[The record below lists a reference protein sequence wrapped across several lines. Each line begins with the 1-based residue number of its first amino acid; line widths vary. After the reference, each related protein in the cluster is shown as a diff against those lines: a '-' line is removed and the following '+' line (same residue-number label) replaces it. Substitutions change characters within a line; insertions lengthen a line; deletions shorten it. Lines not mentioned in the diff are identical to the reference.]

1 MSKPL
6 ASLVPSIEQRECAWT
21 ELQERLAHPPK
32 PPVLPSITLSRE
44 FGCEG
49 YPLALHLKGLLES
62 ISGLTWTV
70 FDKALIDRVA
80 SNEQLSREILAH
92 LGNESHAQDV
102 LRTHF
107 GFLTHGDAYAKVAK
121 HLVQIAMA
129 GCAIIVGRGGAVVC
143 QDLTNCFHFRLVGG
157 FDFRVRT
164 IARRLEMPLAEA
176 DELVRRQSKLR
187 EKFISDCLH
196 ADITSDRWY
205 DAVFNNERQRVES
218 IAQACLRI
226 VECGWAEKS
235 GLKHP
240 VPSAALVV
248 P

>member
-1 MSKPL
+1 MAKPL

-21 ELQERLAHPPK
+21 ELQDRLAHPPR
-32 PPVLPSITLSRE
+32 PLLLPSITLSRE

-49 YPLALHLKGLLES
+49 YPLALHLKELLES
-62 ISGLTWTV
+62 ISGLPWTV
-70 FDKALIDRVA
+70 FDKALVDRVA
-80 SNEQLSREILAH
+80 SNEQVSRDLLYH

-102 LRTHF
+102 LRAHF
-107 GFLTHGDAYAKVAK
+107 GFLTHDDAFAKVVK

-129 GCAIIVGRGGAVVC
+129 GCAIIVGRGGAVAC

-164 IARRLEMPLAEA
+164 IARRLEMPLPEAE
-176 DELVRRQSKLR
+176 ELVRRQSKLR
-187 EKFISDCLH
+187 ERFISECLD
-196 ADITSDRWY
+196 ADITATRWY

-226 VECGWAEKS
+226 VESGWAEKI
-235 GLKHP
+235 GLKPAAPH
-240 VPSAALVV
+240 VALVS

>member
-1 MSKPL
+1 MAKPL

-21 ELQERLAHPPK
+21 ELQDRLAHPPR
-32 PPVLPSITLSRE
+32 PLLLPSITLSRE

-49 YPLALHLKGLLES
+49 YPLALHLKELLES
-62 ISGLTWTV
+62 ASGLPWTV
-70 FDKALIDRVA
+70 FDKALVDRVA
-80 SNEQLSREILAH
+80 SNEKVSRDLLSH

-102 LRTHF
+102 LRAHF
-107 GFLTHGDAYAKVAK
+107 GFLTHDDAYAKVVK

-129 GCAIIVGRGGAVVC
+129 GCAILVGRGGAVAC

-176 DELVRRQSKLR
+176 EELVRRQSKLR
-187 EKFISDCLH
+187 EKFISECLH
-196 ADITSDRWY
+196 ADITSPRWY
-205 DAVFNNERQRVES
+205 DAVFNNERQPVES

-226 VECGWAEKS
+226 VECGWTEKS
-235 GLKHP
+235 GLKR
-240 VPSAALVV
+240 ALPRPDLVT

>member
-32 PPVLPSITLSRE
+32 PLILPSITLSRE

-49 YPLALHLKGLLES
+49 YPLALRLKELLDEVS
-62 ISGLTWTV
+62 CLPWTV
-70 FDKALIDRVA
+70 FDKALVDKVA
-80 SNEQLSREILAH
+80 SDERVSRELLTH

-102 LRTHF
+102 LRAHF
-107 GFLTHGDAYAKVAK
+107 GFLTHDDAYAKVVK

-129 GCAIIVGRGGAVVC
+129 GCAIIVGRGGAVAC
-143 QDLTNCFHFRLVGG
+143 QDLTNCFHFRLVGS

-164 IARRLEMPLAEA
+164 IARRLEMPLPEAE
-176 DELVRRQSKLR
+176 ELVRRQSKLR
-187 EKFISDCLH
+187 ERFISECLH
-196 ADITSDRWY
+196 TDITSTRWY

-226 VECGWAEKS
+226 IECGWAEKS
-235 GLKHP
+235 GLRPTAAHP
-240 VPSAALVV
+240 ALVSS
-248 P
+248 